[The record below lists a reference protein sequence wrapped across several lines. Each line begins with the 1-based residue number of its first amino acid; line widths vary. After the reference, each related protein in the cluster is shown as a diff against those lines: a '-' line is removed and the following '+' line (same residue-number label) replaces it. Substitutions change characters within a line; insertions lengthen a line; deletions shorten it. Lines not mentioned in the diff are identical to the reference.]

1 MRGNPS
7 HPQFSKYSGYGQSPG
22 STTHSYGSQFQRN
35 NGHLSGSIGS
45 NALSSGALRHQTGI
59 LQDPRSGLHQSPL
72 HQGVLDPGYHQ
83 AATMLQQG
91 YHGHN
96 SMGSPSNGPARDTGP
111 VFDMSD
117 FPALGASSD
126 KGTSMNLGSAL
137 EARPNPNRDRIQSHQ
152 PVPHIQSE
160 GDFPSLG
167 SGTTTAK
174 TNGQYPGPR
183 GASSGHPVGTD
194 ANRALSKQSHSEND
208 VAQLKKP
215 KPKGPCMSHS
225 DLFALKGLLQVIRMT
240 DPDLNTLALGM
251 DLTSLAG
258 LNLNSTEVLYPTF
271 ASPWADSPMPREP
284 TYDLP
289 YCYYMQPPALKTSH
303 LSKFR
308 LETLFYIFYNM
319 PRDTLQV
326 YAAKELYSREWR
338 FHKDLKVW
346 VTQARDSKNRAM
358 PAQLQFFDIHNW
370 ERRLFKDQWPKR
382 DLTKE
387 KEFLMSAEAINNL

>member
-1 MRGNPS
+1 MRGNPNHS
-7 HPQFSKYSGYGQSPG
+7 QYSKYSGYGQSPNTAPG
-22 STTHSYGSQFQRN
+22 HGYNSQFQRG
-35 NGHLSGSIGS
+35 NGHLGSSMGYPNDLLLKSGR
-45 NALSSGALRHQTGI
+45 NALRHQSGI
-59 LQDPRSGLHQSPL
+59 IQDPRSGLHQ
-72 HQGVLDPGYHQ
+72 GVQGYHQ
-83 AATMLQQG
+83 TQTLLQQG
-91 YHGHN
+91 YHAHN
-96 SMGSPSNGPARDTGP
+96 AMGSPSSGPARETGP
-111 VFDMSD
+111 VFDMND

-126 KGTSMNLGSAL
+126 KG
-137 EARPNPNRDRIQSHQ
+137 ARAPNPNRDRIQSHQ

-167 SGTTTAK
+167 SSGSTAK
-174 TNGQYPGPR
+174 TNGQYSQR
-183 GASSGHPVGTD
+183 GTPTTTQPQGGEAAAPP
-194 ANRALSKQSHSEND
+194 ARLSKQGHSEKD
-208 VAQLKKP
+208 AAQLKKP

-271 ASPWADSPMPREP
+271 ASPWADAPMPREP

-346 VTQARDSKNRAM
+346 VTQTRDAKTRTM
-358 PAQLQFFDIHNW
+358 QAQLQFFDIHNW
-370 ERRLFKDQWPKR
+370 ERRLFKDHWPKR
-382 DLTKE
+382 DISKE
-387 KEFLMSAEAINNL
+387 KDFLMSAEAINNL